1 MNNSANSKKNAARS
15 ERLQRKLDSGIM
27 ADQFP
32 GVASIVISMLYTQK
46 GMKESLPRVVNFFP
60 ASHAFFRVNCLSKDC
75 IDGGFDLTK
84 VVEDMIKR
92 RKKAVK
98 GQLFCGGDGS
108 CDDNHSTI
116 VYEVIVQY
124 S

>member
-1 MNNSANSKKNAARS
+1 MNNSINSKKNAART
-15 ERLQRKLDSGIM
+15 ERLQKKLDSGIM
-27 ADQFP
+27 AAEFP
-32 GVASIVISMLYTQK
+32 NVASIVISMIYSQK

-60 ASHAFFRVNCLSKDC
+60 ASHAFFRVNCLNKDC
-75 IDGGFDLTK
+75 VDGGFDFTH
-84 VVEDMIKR
+84 VIEGMVGH

-98 GQLFCGGDGS
+98 GQLSCGGDGS

-116 VYEVIVQY
+116 VYEVVIRY